1 MKDLLVP
8 QCDSNDKGG
17 LHRINGLLAP
27 QLEKVIITRGFTKLR
42 VFSPV
47 CFKSICDVSHLCF
60 LCLISSHV
68 AKIIAM
74 MCTSFH

>member
-42 VFSPV
+42 VFFPYV
-47 CFKSICDVSHLCF
+47 LKVF
-60 LCLISSHV
+60 
-68 AKIIAM
+68 AM
-74 MCTSFH
+74 CHIFAFCV